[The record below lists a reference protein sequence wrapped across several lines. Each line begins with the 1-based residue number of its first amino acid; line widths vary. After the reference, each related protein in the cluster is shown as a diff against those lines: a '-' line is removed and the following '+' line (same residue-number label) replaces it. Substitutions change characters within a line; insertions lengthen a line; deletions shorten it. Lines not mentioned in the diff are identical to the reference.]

1 MQDSIH
7 SPIVISPIVMK
18 NAPPGEPLHWSGMA
32 DANAVREAARA
43 SMRWLRVFFWLAA
56 LAAAALS
63 LTSAYS
69 VLRLGIRSSLPV
81 LLAAL
86 IFVIAALIIRRQAW
100 RNRELETCTGDIFYA
115 LTEKLFLVV
124 LSDTGRVRRYG
135 PSAFR
140 KIRVVR
146 PGILGGKNAIWFGW
160 QAKDIGG
167 KYTDVLYPG
176 GDPSELVELLRL
188 HFGAKVL
195 S

>member
-7 SPIVISPIVMK
+7 SPIVIKS
-18 NAPPGEPLHWSGMA
+18 APPGEPLLWSGMA
-32 DANAVREAARA
+32 DAKAVREAARA
-43 SMRWLRVFFWLAA
+43 NMRWLRVFFWLTA

-63 LTSAYS
+63 LASAYS

-100 RNRELETCTGDIFYA
+100 RNRELETSTGDIFYA
-115 LTEKLFLVV
+115 LTGKSFLVV
-124 LSDTGRVRRYG
+124 LSDSGRVRRYG

-140 KIRVVR
+140 KIRVIR
-146 PGILGGKNAIWFGW
+146 PGISGGKNAIWFGW

-167 KYTDVLYPG
+167 KYTDILYPG